1 MARGY
6 WTHSP
11 AEKRRFAQ
19 QMSDI
24 DGFCRENDIE
34 HIEGGGTYRFTVRG
48 RKYIVSNIHVPKEA
62 QIKDTTY
69 IYAGQTR
76 LIEIYSDLKK
86 GAVLDSRGNRK
97 NKRKDSDD

>member
-1 MARGY
+1 MTRGY
-6 WTHSP
+6 WTHST

-19 QMSDI
+19 QMSAI
-24 DGFCRENDIE
+24 DEFCRANGIE
-34 HIEGGGTYRFTVRG
+34 HIESGGTYRFTVRG

-76 LIEIYSDLKK
+76 LIEIYSDLKN
-86 GAVLDSRGNRK
+86 GAKLDSRGNRK
-97 NKRKDSDD
+97 NKRANSYE